1 MGWVFL
7 IICLI
12 ALVSVLSW
20 GVITMGIGGQYNSK
34 WSNKI
39 MRYRVV
45 IQAIA
50 LLVFVLLLAL
60 SSNNK
65 KIFMVTLNKIYTR
78 SGDKGET
85 SLVGGQRVSK
95 HSLRP
100 DAFGEVDELN
110 SLIGLVRIY
119 SKTSKIIDKILIR
132 IQNELFDL
140 GADLATPEL
149 HNDQKLNL
157 RITLNQVSRIEK
169 EIDLLNNNLQSLDS
183 FVLPGGSELASWL
196 HLSRTVAR
204 RAERKITKLASE
216 EAINVEILHYINR
229 LSDLLF
235 VMARFA
241 NNKGKLDILWQ
252 PGKTT

>member
-1 MGWVFL
+1 
-7 IICLI
+7 
-12 ALVSVLSW
+12 
-20 GVITMGIGGQYNSK
+20 
-34 WSNKI
+34 
-39 MRYRVV
+39 
-45 IQAIA
+45 
-50 LLVFVLLLAL
+50 
-60 SSNNK
+60 
-65 KIFMVTLNKIYTR
+65 MVTLNKIYTR

-100 DAFGEVDELN
+100 EAFGEVDELN

-119 SKTSKIIDKILIR
+119 SKTNKIIDGTLKR

-149 HNDQKLNL
+149 NNDQKLNL
-157 RITLNQVSRIEK
+157 RITSNQVSRIEK

-204 RAERKITKLASE
+204 RTERKITKLASE

-241 NNKGKLDILWQ
+241 NNNGKLDILWQ